1 MAKKFK
7 IVVPKAGAANELGT
21 EARLYTKDEI
31 VETGEAWQE
40 SLMDT
45 FVNNG
50 WAIETKEEVISDV
63 EEAEPVRAR
72 NDKGHYIADDPS
84 TPDVNEAYEGGV
96 APEKKTT
103 KKTTAKKTTK
113 KKA

>member
-7 IVVPKAGAANELGT
+7 IVIPKAGAANELGT
-21 EARLYTKDEI
+21 EARLYIKDEI
-31 VETGEAWQE
+31 VETSEAWQE
-40 SLMDT
+40 SLMDA
-45 FVNNG
+45 FVENG

-96 APEKKTT
+96 APKKTT

-113 KKA
+113 KKS